1 MELTEQDIKE
11 AIGKVAD
18 RINHRRRT
26 ELLNILDGKS
36 ALYAYAKRMRELQV
50 FNHGNKSKSM
60 RKIASM
66 PAEIDAFFTKL
77 YGPDYYKERD
87 FFDRFASEWKVVSD
101 RTS

>member
-1 MELTEQDIKE
+1 MNEQDNQLRE

-18 RINHRRRT
+18 RINQKRRA
-26 ELLNILDGKS
+26 ELLTIYDGKH
-36 ALYAYAKRMRELQV
+36 ALWEYVARARSLDTFK
-50 FNHGNKSKSM
+50 HGSRDKSM

-66 PAEIDAFFTKL
+66 PVEVDEFFTKL

-87 FFDRFASEWKVVSD
+87 FFDRFASEWKVVAD